1 MRNSFLHKIW
11 CCLYSISNQI
21 FIHDRRRRKMNN
33 TNLQK
38 NYHEEYEK
46 HNQKL
51 WKQQASW
58 CLQVLFQPACGERVW
73 SVNSRGRDA
82 TSVNQF
88 KNCLDKYWQRYG
100 HQKLGL
106 TSLYQR
112 ASTSTSIK
120 TQENAI
126 YIPHTRKYKKLYG
139 GVIVFCLLRNKRMT
153 FICGVANQKALAQ

>member
-106 TSLYQR
+106 TSL
-112 ASTSTSIK
+112 STSEYK
-120 TQENAI
+120 YKYKN
-126 YIPHTRKYKKLYG
+126 TRKYHLYTSYPK
-139 GVIVFCLLRNKRMT
+139 V
-153 FICGVANQKALAQ
+153 QKIMVVSLCFVCWGINGWHSFAESPTR